1 MVVGYIVREVSER
14 VLEKE
19 NFQLNKFV
27 VSKSSVCGG
36 TGITREGLQ
45 VWYTLGL
52 HYNTHGK
59 YIVMETL
66 YFFADFFIYH
76 EPYTNETRMTG

>member
-1 MVVGYIVREVSER
+1 MVTRIALEIMLQKIHHLSNLVVGYIVREVAEK

-36 TGITREGLQ
+36 TGITREGPPK
-45 VWYTLGL
+45 T
-52 HYNTHGK
+52 
-59 YIVMETL
+59 
-66 YFFADFFIYH
+66 
-76 EPYTNETRMTG
+76 